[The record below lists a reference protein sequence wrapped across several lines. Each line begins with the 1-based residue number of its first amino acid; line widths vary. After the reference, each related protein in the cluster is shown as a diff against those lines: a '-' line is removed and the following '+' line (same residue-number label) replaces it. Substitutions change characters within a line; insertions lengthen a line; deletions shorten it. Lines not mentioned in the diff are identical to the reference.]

1 MNFLTV
7 IVLFS
12 TLLAIVPPAYGK
24 PKHFLVETEDG
35 PGGDYQGG
43 PPPPIGGKGDMG
55 PTLPTPPPGGAPLPG
70 QGPTLPTP
78 PPGGVPL
85 PGQGPTLP
93 TPPPGG
99 APLPGDG
106 KGGMGPTL
114 PTPPPA
120 PQPRPTV
127 NQLAIRRHRHRV

>member
-12 TLLAIVPPAYGK
+12 TLVAIIPPASGK

-55 PTLPTPPPGGAPLPG
+55 PTLPTPAPGGAPI
-70 QGPTLPTP
+70 
-78 PPGGVPL
+78 PGGGVQ
-85 PGQGPTLP
+85 GQ
-93 TPPPGG
+93 
-99 APLPGDG
+99 
-106 KGGMGPTL
+106 GPTL

-120 PQPRPTV
+120 PQPRPTD

>member
-1 MNFLTV
+1 MNLLTV
-7 IVLFS
+7 IILFS

-78 PPGGVPL
+78 PPGG
-85 PGQGPTLP
+85 
-93 TPPPGG
+93 
-99 APLPGDG
+99 APLSGGG
-106 KGGMGPTL
+106 KGGMGPTF

>member
-1 MNFLTV
+1 MNLLTV

-55 PTLPTPPPGGAPLPG
+55 PTLPTPAPGAAPLPGGGVQG
-70 QGPTLPTP
+70 QGPTLPK
-78 PPGGVPL
+78 
-85 PGQGPTLP
+85 
-93 TPPPGG
+93 PPPGG
-99 APLPGDG
+99 APLPGGG

-127 NQLAIRRHRHRV
+127 NQLAIRRHRHRHRV